1 MLLRRKVVYV
11 WASYACLCVHLKGT
25 MQVKESVQSLFSPYL
40 IGLAFLDLR
49 SRRTDQLLI
58 SCFWQLI
65 RCLLLTGQCRMD
77 HVTRHICTHCLGMWE
92 DTQEDR
98 LMKRGDE
105 QVSPVAATEPLLAL
119 FTPSTF
125 PCFHLDHW
133 GSPDGQQNSYSG
145 GKGGELQG
153 SCHGDALCTHWAE
166 NLGSLSLLPPLHHW
180 KQHSP
185 RAGTW

>member
-1 MLLRRKVVYV
+1 MLLRRNMVYV
-11 WASYACLCVHLKGT
+11 WASYACLCLHLKGI
-25 MQVKESVQSLFSPYL
+25 MQVKERVQGLFSPYL

-92 DTQEDR
+92 GGHTRRHR
-98 LMKRGDE
+98 LMKHGDE
-105 QVSPVAATEPLLAL
+105 QMSPLAATEPLLAL

-125 PCFHLDHW
+125 PCF
-133 GSPDGQQNSYSG
+133 SP
-145 GKGGELQG
+145 
-153 SCHGDALCTHWAE
+153 
-166 NLGSLSLLPPLHHW
+166 
-180 KQHSP
+180 
-185 RAGTW
+185 